1 MPFTLAHPAVVLPI
15 RRLDKLALIV
25 GSLAPDFVY
34 FLQGQASLGI
44 GHTAWGVVAVDLPLC
59 VVVFWAYAF
68 IAPVLWRYMPDM
80 LNLNHCPKPTKSP
93 KQWGVFV
100 VSALIGIVSHIVLD
114 SFTHKT
120 GFFVVHFA
128 LFHQNFGGLP
138 LFKWLQYGGGVV
150 GLAVVGVYWLYNA
163 KYRTKCTQHLTPN
176 ASNQTGD
183 QHRPNQNYLNHDC
196 LHQNL
201 CNQMPVSATQKCA
214 FWLGVFMI
222 LAVLLVLW
230 QACCPLPINH
240 YATWVIRLIDCF
252 VLGVVVLSIAIKLGN
267 KPRQQIKQ

>member
-59 VVVFWAYAF
+59 VVAFWAYAF

-80 LNLNHCPKPTKSP
+80 LNLNHCPKPTQSP

-138 LFKWLQYGGGVV
+138 LFKWLQYGGGIIGLTVV
-150 GLAVVGVYWLYNA
+150 ALYWLYNA
-163 KYRTKCTQHLTPN
+163 RLCN
-176 ASNQTGD
+176 AK
-183 QHRPNQNYLNHDC
+183 LNAK
-196 LHQNL
+196 LNNAKM

-222 LAVLLVLW
+222 LAVLLALW

>member
-44 GHTAWGVVAVDLPLC
+44 GHTAWGVAAVDLPLC

-68 IAPVLWRYMPDM
+68 IAPVLWRYTPDV
-80 LNLNHCPKPTKSP
+80 LNLNHCPKPAKSP

-100 VSALIGIVSHIVLD
+100 VSAVIGIISHIMLD

-120 GFFVVHFA
+120 GFFVVNFA
-128 LFHQNFGGLP
+128 LFNQNFGGLP

-163 KYRTKCTQHLTPN
+163 KFAKLCNAKYRTKGTQHLTPN
-176 ASNQTGD
+176 ASNQNGD
-183 QHRPNQNYLNHDC
+183 HCPNQNYPNH
-196 LHQNL
+196 NL
-201 CNQMPVSATQKCA
+201 CNQMPISATQKLF
-214 FWLGVFMI
+214 FWLGVFVI
-222 LAVLLVLW
+222 LALLLVLW

-252 VLGVVVLSIAIKLGN
+252 VLGVVVLSIAIKLSN
-267 KPRQQIKQ
+267 KH